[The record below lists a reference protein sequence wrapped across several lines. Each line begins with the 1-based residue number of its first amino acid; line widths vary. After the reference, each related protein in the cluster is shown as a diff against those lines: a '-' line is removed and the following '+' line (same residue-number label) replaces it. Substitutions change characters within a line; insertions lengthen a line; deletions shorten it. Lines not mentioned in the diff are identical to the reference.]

1 MATLKQRKG
10 RYYARLRWWVNN
22 FQKEMQIPL
31 RTADKSTAITRR
43 IVIEKYENDIHNGI
57 IQKFQ
62 FNQLFEWL
70 NIKGTTALA
79 KRTIQDVLFDY
90 LEYRRGVVRKST
102 ADRDRVSLKQL
113 TDFLG
118 LDKPIEEIS
127 YRDIEGS
134 NGFIKHLQ
142 NNGYKDAGIGIT
154 LRHVKTFFSFLLRDK
169 LITEPIK
176 FKMVD
181 AGKQLPRYFNEKEI
195 KAIHK
200 MKDLDDFWKDC
211 FYFYEMT
218 GVRPKEPLL
227 GDIMGDWLII
237 DPKYTKGKNVR
248 QIPLNDRL
256 KAILIEMHRFRDS
269 YEYKP
274 AERAYERIAKT
285 LMRSVRKL
293 GFTGKRLSL
302 KSFRHT
308 YAVKRITTTG
318 NIYQVMRE
326 MGHTQVTTTQLYLEF
341 PEQRRLDDFPSL
353 RKYIEKDMVVN
364 GSDFSRMDAPN
375 RAYANPPHSSSS
387 S

>member
-1 MATLKQRKG
+1 MKLRQMRGKW
-10 RYYARLRWWVNN
+10 YARIRIWDGIKV
-22 FQKEMQIPL
+22 KEYSL
-31 RTADKSTAITRR
+31 SLNTTDKADAYTRLEDVKLLADE
-43 IVIEKYENDIHNGI
+43 IYSGNIEP
-57 IQKFQ
+57 FQ
-62 FNQLFEWL
+62 FKALFKW
-70 NIKGTTALA
+70 NNASGTSTLV
-79 KRTIQDVLFDY
+79 KRTIQDVICDY

-308 YAVKRITTTG
+308 YAVRRITTTG

-364 GSDFSRMDAPN
+364 GSDFSRMGTPN
-375 RAYANPPHSSSS
+375 RAYANPPIRGSS
-387 S
+387 

>member
-1 MATLKQRKG
+1 MKLRQMRGKW
-10 RYYARLRWWVNN
+10 YARIRIWDGIKV
-22 FQKEMQIPL
+22 KEYSL
-31 RTADKSTAITRR
+31 SLNTTDKADAYTRLEDVKLLADE
-43 IVIEKYENDIHNGI
+43 IYSGNIEP
-57 IQKFQ
+57 FQ
-62 FNQLFEWL
+62 FKALFKW
-70 NIKGTTALA
+70 NNASGTSTLV
-79 KRTIQDVLFDY
+79 KRTIQDVICDY

-118 LDKPIEEIS
+118 EDKPIEEIS
-127 YRDIEGS
+127 YRDIEGG

-308 YAVKRITTTG
+308 Y
-318 NIYQVMRE
+318 
-326 MGHTQVTTTQLYLEF
+326 
-341 PEQRRLDDFPSL
+341 
-353 RKYIEKDMVVN
+353 
-364 GSDFSRMDAPN
+364 
-375 RAYANPPHSSSS
+375 
-387 S
+387 